1 MADESIEQTF
11 SASGG
16 QVWAALEAA
25 ITELRYE
32 VKRCDSAART
42 VEFNTGFSWSS
53 WKGQDMEAVVRELTP
68 GSTQLS
74 LTGSLALKVQLTSWG
89 EKKRIA
95 RKVLARVE
103 RQVGPTPAR

>member
-1 MADESIEQTF
+1 
-11 SASGG
+11 
-16 QVWAALEAA
+16 
-25 ITELRYE
+25 
-32 VKRCDSAART
+32 
-42 VEFNTGFSWSS
+42 
-53 WKGQDMEAVVRELTP
+53 MEAVVRELAP

-74 LTGSLALKVQLTSWG
+74 LTGSLALKVQLASWG